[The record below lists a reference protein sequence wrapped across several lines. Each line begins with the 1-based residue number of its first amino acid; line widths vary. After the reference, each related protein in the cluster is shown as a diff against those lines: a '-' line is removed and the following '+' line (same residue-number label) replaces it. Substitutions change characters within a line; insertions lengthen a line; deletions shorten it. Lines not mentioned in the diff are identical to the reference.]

1 MSASGFPSIHVEA
14 YITSVWFA
22 ELGDVRMYLREGNQ
36 CKKSPLKKLNG
47 SILLDEMS
55 LRLDSYYEFYFQG
68 TLLCTSSELYSYSQ
82 LCRETLFML
91 YCSHWVLFTAGH
103 FTCLSTVSP
112 KNIHIQKRRKD
123 TLHPWSTRAC
133 SSIFLASTIITSDLS
148 CRDFLFILI
157 TLSFTYFDHLST
169 PEKKYHK
176 KTWQRGSLN
185 PGANR
190 LLTVY

>member
-1 MSASGFPSIHVEA
+1 MSASGFPCIHVEV

-22 ELGDVRMYLREGNQ
+22 ELGDVRKDLREGNQ
-36 CKKSPLKKLNG
+36 CKTSPLKKLNG

-55 LRLDSYYEFYFQG
+55 LRLGSHYELLFQG
-68 TLLCTSSELYSYSQ
+68 ALLCSSSELYSYSQ

-103 FTCLSTVSP
+103 VTCLSTVSP
-112 KNIHIQKRRKD
+112 KNIHIQKNKKRHSAPPEARGHAAASF
-123 TLHPWSTRAC
+123 LPPR
-133 SSIFLASTIITSDLS
+133 SSLQIWVAGIF
-148 CRDFLFILI
+148 FFIWI

-169 PEKKYHK
+169 PEKNITK
-176 KTWQRGSLN
+176 KREKEAVWT
-185 PGANR
+185 PNR

>member
-22 ELGDVRMYLREGNQ
+22 ELGDVRKDLREGNQ
-36 CKKSPLKKLNG
+36 CKTSPLKKLNG

-55 LRLDSYYEFYFQG
+55 LRLDSYYELLFQAA
-68 TLLCTSSELYSYSQ
+68 LLCSSSELYSYSQ

-103 FTCLSTVSP
+103 VTCLSTVSP
-112 KNIHIQKRRKD
+112 KNIHIQKKQEK
-123 TLHPWSTRAC
+123 TLCSPWSTRAC
-133 SSIFLASTIITSDLS
+133 SSVFLASTIITSDLS
-148 CRDFLFILI
+148 CRYFLFHLNHSLFYIFWPFINTRKKNI
-157 TLSFTYFDHLST
+157 TKKREKEAVWT
-169 PEKKYHK
+169 P
-176 KTWQRGSLN
+176 
-185 PGANR
+185 NR